1 MNKKLFIFF
10 CIIILNINAYTQQ
23 IHGKIINSITKEP
36 LPFSTIIIKND
47 KLSGAYANEDGE
59 FIIIQK
65 IEKDTLIISCIGY
78 LNKEISIKEF
88 LHDYNSII
96 ELTPTINQ
104 LPTFIASNINVIP
117 IEIGFIKLNKSIVQG
132 GIKGGI
138 VLVRIPNEYDTI
150 YHKITSLN
158 FTFAPS
164 VEPGQKHNNGVVRIK
179 LYDCDSNT
187 YEPSQN
193 LLPEDV
199 ILTIPNPLFPWS
211 KDVINVDISK
221 YNIQF
226 PSNGIFLGLE
236 WLGEKKNN
244 LIYNISPVVCY
255 SRDITEYSSRS
266 SFFGRK
272 FINTFDARD
281 KRVPM
286 FGITIK

>member
-1 MNKKLFIFF
+1 MNKKLYILLG
-10 CIIILNINAYTQQ
+10 IIILNINAYTQK
-23 IHGKIINSITKEP
+23 IHGKIIDSITKEP
-36 LPFSTIIIKND
+36 LPLSTIILKND
-47 KLSGAYANEDGE
+47 NFSGAYANEDGE

-78 LNKEISIKEF
+78 SRKEISIKEF
-88 LHDYNSII
+88 LQDYKSII

-104 LPTFIASNINVIP
+104 LPTFIARNVNVTP
-117 IEIGFIKLNKSIVQG
+117 KEIGFIKLNKSIIQG
-132 GIKGGI
+132 GTKGGI
-138 VLVRIPNEYDTI
+138 VIVRIPNEIDTI

-158 FTFAPS
+158 FTFAPNS
-164 VEPGQKHNNGVVRIK
+164 DPVTKHNNGIVRIR
-179 LYDCDSNT
+179 LYDCDQNN
-187 YEPSQN
+187 YEPSHN
-193 LLPEDV
+193 LLPEDI
-199 ILTIPNPLFPWS
+199 ILTIPNPIFPWS
-211 KDVINVDISK
+211 KSVINVDISK

-244 LIYNISPVVCY
+244 LLYNISPVICY
-255 SRDITEYSSRS
+255 SRDITEYSSRA
-266 SFFGRK
+266 SFFGRE